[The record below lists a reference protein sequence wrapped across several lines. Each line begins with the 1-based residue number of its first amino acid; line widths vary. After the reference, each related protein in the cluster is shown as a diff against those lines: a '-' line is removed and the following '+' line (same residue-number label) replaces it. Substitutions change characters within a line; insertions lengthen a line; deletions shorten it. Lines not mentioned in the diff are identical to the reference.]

1 MPRTRFPVKDV
12 HSMKDLLTRLG
23 DIPLERIRMNPLP
36 GTATE
41 RDLLRVVERENIPCE
56 LIDGTLVE
64 KPMGAKE
71 GFLAAELIRLLG
83 NFVTDRDLGVVFAP
97 DSTLRIYSG
106 QVRLPDVCFVS
117 WDRLPGKMVPAEPIP
132 DLVPEFTIEVLSPS
146 NTRSEML
153 RKRKE
158 FFLTGTQLFW
168 IVDPNIRTLTAYSA
182 PDVFETFTEPASVT
196 GRPVL
201 PEFEVSLTS
210 LFARLPKAQ

>member
-1 MPRTRFPVKDV
+1 MSRTRFPVKDV
-12 HSMKDLLTRLG
+12 HNMKDLVMRLG
-23 DIPLERIRMNPLP
+23 DIPLERIRTDPPP

-41 RDLLRVVERENIPCE
+41 RDLLRVVEREKILCE

-71 GFLAAELIRLLG
+71 GFLAAELIRGLG
-83 NFVTDRDLGVVFAP
+83 NFVAERDLGVVFAP

-117 WDRLPGKMVPAEPIP
+117 WDRLPGRMVPAEAIP

-158 FFLTGTQLFW
+158 FFLAGTQLFW
-168 IVDPNIRTLTAYSA
+168 IIDPNTRTLTAYSA
-182 PDVFETFTEPASVT
+182 PDVFETFAEPIVVFA
-196 GRPVL
+196 RPVL
-201 PEFEVSLTS
+201 PQFEVSLAS
-210 LFARLPKAQ
+210 LFARLPKA